1 MTPENFVYWLQGF
14 LEIQGPDSINQQQV
28 EIIKDHVAL
37 VLKKETPKRQGLQ
50 KVNTPEITFSVPPQ
64 TDGAVSF
71 DGLTLLS
78 YGGSC

>member
-1 MTPENFVYWLQGF
+1 MTSENFVYWLQGF
-14 LEIQGPDSINQQQV
+14 LEIQGPDSISKQQV

-37 VLKKETPKRQGLQ
+37 VLKKETPQRFRLQ
-50 KVNTPEITFSVPPQ
+50 EISASEINFNVPPQ
-64 TDGAVSF
+64 SDGTVSF

>member
-50 KVNTPEITFSVPPQ
+50 KADTSEITFSVPPQ